1 MVGNVK
7 KKIKGWSRAGGLGK
21 RKAGEKHAGG
31 RMAGYF
37 WHSTGESLQM
47 YESVIAIE
55 QIMFKSY
62 IDATIFWY
70 I

>member
-1 MVGNVK
+1 M
-7 KKIKGWSRAGGLGK
+7 
-21 RKAGEKHAGG
+21 
-31 RMAGYF
+31 YF

-47 YESVIAIE
+47 YESVIVIE
-55 QIMFKSY
+55 QIIFNSY